1 MWDKLSTSLPLTR
14 EVARRSRDGGR
25 ECEGIQQR
33 QYSISQNAEK
43 KYDTMG
49 TSIVVRVF
57 ALLSGS
63 FSTTKGHRELY
74 CRLLLC
80 KSELIVELDGGG
92 HYDPKQR
99 QRDNERTQALQSMN
113 LKVLR
118 ICNLDVDRH
127 FTDVCEMIDDNVRA
141 SLPQS
146 AVPTAPSSEG
156 ARDKTK
162 PVQ

>member
-1 MWDKLSTSLPLTR
+1 LIVGLFTSLPLKR

-25 ECEGIQQR
+25 ECERIQQR

-49 TSIVVRVF
+49 TSIVVRVS
-57 ALLSGS
+57 ALLSVRFQRQKAIGNDIAD
-63 FSTTKGHRELY
+63 FY
-74 CRLLLC
+74 CAKAR
-80 KSELIVELDGGG
+80 LIVELDGGG
-92 HYDPKQR
+92 HYDPEQR
-99 QRDNERTQALQSMN
+99 QRDNERTQALKSMN
-113 LKVLR
+113 LNVLR
-118 ICNLDVDRH
+118 ICNCDVDRH
-127 FTDVCEMIDDNVRA
+127 FTDVCEMIDDHVRA

-156 ARDKTK
+156 ALDKTK